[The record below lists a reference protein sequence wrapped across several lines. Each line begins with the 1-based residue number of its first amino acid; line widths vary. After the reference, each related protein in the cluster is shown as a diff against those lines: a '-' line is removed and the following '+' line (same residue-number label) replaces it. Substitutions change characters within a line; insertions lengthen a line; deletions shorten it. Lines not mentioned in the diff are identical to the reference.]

1 VSEGTETVE
10 SDYKVE
16 GRGAVTR
23 PNDWIRLESSS
34 TCKSA
39 IRNWPSCL
47 SLPLLDTRPHPLL
60 CPSRGLR
67 CALREVSPRG
77 PRGRACVPGS

>member
-1 VSEGTETVE
+1 MSEGTETVE
-10 SDYKVE
+10 RDYKVE

-23 PNDWIRLESSS
+23 
-34 TCKSA
+34 
-39 IRNWPSCL
+39 PSCL

-77 PRGRACVPGS
+77 PRGRACAPGSENRDH